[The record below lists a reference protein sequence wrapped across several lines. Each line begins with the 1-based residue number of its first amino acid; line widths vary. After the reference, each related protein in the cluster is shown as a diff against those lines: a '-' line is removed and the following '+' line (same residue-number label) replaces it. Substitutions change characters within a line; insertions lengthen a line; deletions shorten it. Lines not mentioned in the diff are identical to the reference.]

1 MVETNEYFL
10 KYEESWAEDLEA
22 LKDKVKKIV
31 EYSDQKIFSVRIFE
45 EYATILFYLRDYS
58 ECIEYFNLVFLYLDK
73 DSLDLLSSA
82 YEKIE
87 NFKSSK
93 QVKNILVN

>member
-1 MVETNEYFL
+1 M
-10 KYEESWAEDLEA
+10 
-22 LKDKVKKIV
+22 KKIV

-45 EYATILFYLRDYS
+45 EYATILFYLGDYS